1 MLRARQD
8 FLDIREERQSTPPEE
23 LYPLPRLLDCPPE
36 RLAGISPT
44 RERVER
50 LLEVLDRAGVIPFSD
65 RPPGVAKRDIGL
77 VRVESL
83 ALQTGVQDLGIG
95 DAGRR
100 LAVRIADDVDLL
112 PEARGH
118 RARGLNA
125 AFLNHVSRDLDVG
138 LEAVRE
144 DSLAA
149 QVRHLGLCRVEGFRR
164 IEVQVLEER
173 GLRVDLARHFRGAFR
188 VAEGELSR
196 RLVQRL
202 FQLGGRAFG
211 EPFGIG
217 GSPSLSPRLQRG
229 LAAERAVRG
238 PLAAVLESSAFFFWP
253 LCPDSRPRG
262 SSAERAGGP

>member
-8 FLDIREERQSTPPEE
+8 FLDIREERQSAPPEE

-36 RLAGISPT
+36 RLAGIRPT

-112 PEARGH
+112 PGASCLVASCSASSSSEAAPSANRSGS
-118 RARGLNA
+118 AG
-125 AFLNHVSRDLDVG
+125 
-138 LEAVRE
+138 
-144 DSLAA
+144 
-149 QVRHLGLCRVEGFRR
+149 
-164 IEVQVLEER
+164 
-173 GLRVDLARHFRGAFR
+173 
-188 VAEGELSR
+188 
-196 RLVQRL
+196 
-202 FQLGGRAFG
+202 
-211 EPFGIG
+211 PFI
-217 GSPSLSPRLQRG
+217 SPSDSI
-229 LAAERAVRG
+229 A
-238 PLAAVLESSAFFFWP
+238 SSAKKMLFEAFSARSWNARP
-253 LCPDSRPRG
+253 SCSARSTRTRASR
-262 SSAERAGGP
+262 